1 VHFAVFITKMEIDLE
16 TTFAL
21 RKTLTGVKSLI
32 VSEGVALLIE
42 LPINLADKNVYT
54 FTWMCV
60 STV

>member
-1 VHFAVFITKMEIDLE
+1 MEIDLE

-32 VSEGVALLIE
+32 VLEGAALLIE
-42 LPINLADKNVYT
+42 LPINLANKNGYT